1 MTLVLTVDTEF
12 NNPDAPYITL
22 YDPIE
27 SRDGSLF
34 LWDAG
39 RAPLGSM
46 PAIGASLPNLLSEYV
61 NASGKEFTFAM
72 GGSSQ
77 VVHDSYV
84 RRELTA
90 KKGLHWMA
98 SQSRATDL
106 PIGNTYYAIKANAAL
121 KSHMAA
127 NIMGATPS
135 IFISLWTNHTR
146 HVTKVDGVSALMT
159 YLNGN
164 TTNYAARLEQKT
176 GNIIVGGNPQPL
188 LSTSKLNLTSLQSAI
203 VSNPNFYQANINK
216 YAGTGIISSNDLFI
230 GSGQF
235 IPYSGSVVGNQAL
248 NASPSYILY
257 RVYVED
263 LSLSGRTFDQV
274 RAIDEAEHVKAF
286 GIGGRFYGDTW
297 SNPAT
302 LLP

>member
-39 RAPLGSM
+39 RAPMGSM
-46 PAIGASLPNLLSEYV
+46 PAIGAPLPNLLSEYM

-77 VVHDSYV
+77 VEHDSYV

-90 KKGLHWMA
+90 KKGLHWIA

-106 PIGNTYYAIKANAAL
+106 AAGGTYLGIKANAAL
-121 KSHMAA
+121 KTHMSA
-127 NIMGATPS
+127 NIMSGTPS
-135 IFISLWTNHTR
+135 LFISIWTNATR
-146 HVTKVDGVSALMT
+146 YVTKVNGYSALLM
-159 YLNGN
+159 YVNNN
-164 TTNYAARLEQKT
+164 TTNIAAYLETSKT
-176 GNIIVGGNPQPL
+176 AIFVGGSLPSP
-188 LSTSKLNLTSLQSAI
+188 SVSKLNLNYRQSAI
-203 VSNPNFYQANINK
+203 VNAPNFYQATPK
-216 YAGTGIISSNDLFI
+216 PAGTGITSSNDLII
-230 GSGQF
+230 GTGH
-235 IPYSGSVVGNQAL
+235 IPPYSGAIASNQAW
-248 NASPSYILY
+248 NASPSYVLY

-274 RAIDEAEHVKAF
+274 RAIDEAEHAKAF
-286 GIGGRFYGDTW
+286 GIGGRFHGDTW